1 MATRTTAPI
10 VNGTSIEPFQML
22 VDARPPAVS
31 PPVPPVVR
39 VRESPPGPDG
49 RPRAPRREVEVAI
62 DGYPGYTAWV
72 WSNYPRR
79 LAAALNDAAD
89 EAAITGVL
97 RQLVVAHNGWC
108 DTEGEPYPPA
118 DDPGFYEAIPLELAV
133 LLLRAINQAPSLY
146 PQSLSP
152 TAGR

>member
-1 MATRTTAPI
+1 
-10 VNGTSIEPFQML
+10 ML
-22 VDARPPAVS
+22 FRS
-31 PPVPPVVR
+31 PPVAVPAASPAVR
-39 VRESPPGPDG
+39 VIASPPGPEG

-79 LAAALNDAAD
+79 LAAALNEAAD

-97 RQLVVAHNGWC
+97 RQLVVEHNGWC
-108 DTEGEPYPPA
+108 DAEGDPYPPA
-118 DDPGFYEAIPLELAV
+118 DDAGFYEAIPLELAV
-133 LLLRAINQAPSLY
+133 LLLRAINAAPSLY